1 MSVLPLG
8 TTMSGPDSLNGTSR
22 RSDHRCME
30 ESTPWKRTIVY
41 HGSSEALG
49 PGTDVMLSRLG
60 YRMMRPE
67 TFAELASDDPSFEP
81 DLLVVD
87 DRRLDELYA
96 QASGEEP
103 DATGGARIVL
113 LTGGGRAADDDP
125 RVVGAVRRPAGLHD
139 LYRLMQQ
146 IFEDT
151 PRTTPRIATQLSAR
165 CARGERNWEGRV
177 LSLSENGCLIR
188 STEAIGLGQRIL
200 LEFSIPNRGP
210 IRLDAE
216 AAYQLM
222 PDTGLVFNAVAPDQR
237 KSIERFVSDTLAS

>member
-1 MSVLPLG
+1 
-8 TTMSGPDSLNGTSR
+8 
-22 RSDHRCME
+22 ME

-49 PGTDVMLSRLG
+49 PGTDVMLNRLG
-60 YRMMRPE
+60 YRMVPPE
-67 TFAELASDDPSFEP
+67 TFAELRSEDPKLAP

-87 DRRLDELYA
+87 DRRLEELRA
-96 QASGEEP
+96 EP
-103 DATGGARIVL
+103 MDDALADGRIVL
-113 LTGGGRAADDDP
+113 LTGGARAADDDP
-125 RVVGAVRRPAGLHD
+125 MVVGAVRRPAGLHD

-165 CARGERNWEGRV
+165 CARGERHWEGRV

-188 STEAIGLGQRIL
+188 SAETIGLGQRIL
-200 LEFSIPNRGP
+200 LEFSIPKCGP

-222 PDTGLVFNAVAPDQR
+222 PDTGLVFNAVAPDHR
-237 KSIERFVSDTLAS
+237 KSIERFVSETLAS